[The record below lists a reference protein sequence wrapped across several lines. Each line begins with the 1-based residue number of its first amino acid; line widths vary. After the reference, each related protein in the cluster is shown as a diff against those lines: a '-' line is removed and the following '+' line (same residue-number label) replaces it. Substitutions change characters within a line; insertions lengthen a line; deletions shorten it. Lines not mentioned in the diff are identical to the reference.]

1 MQLVDLNGRYGTI
14 SVVKNNIKRAV
25 HTSLR
30 RDDVAAVIADK
41 HATEFC
47 TNKKRT
53 HGSCV
58 LIKVSLTILQL
69 SFFYL
74 FTTLYLSSYNVFLS
88 ADDVDARCK
97 VLLGIFY
104 RIRFPNEHARKRI
117 NIVTGMAAGLNRD
130 AVDVGV

>member
-1 MQLVDLNGRYGTI
+1 MQRVNLNGRYGTI

-41 HATEFC
+41 HTAEFC

-97 VLLGIFY
+97 VLLSIFY
-104 RIRFPNEHARKRI
+104 RIRFPNKHARKRI

>member
-14 SVVKNNIKRAV
+14 SVVKNNVRRAV
-25 HTSLR
+25 RTSLR
-30 RDDVAAVIADK
+30 RDIAAVIANK
-41 HATEFC
+41 HTAELC

-74 FTTLYLSSYNVFLS
+74 LLCHLSSYNVFLS

>member
-41 HATEFC
+41 HAAEFC

-104 RIRFPNEHARKRI
+104 RIRFPNKHARKRI